1 MISRP
6 TETCPAHVESNKPS
20 KLDLLL
26 AEIGIKRIT
35 DQILLHWG
43 TEQGDVYMNSLLIN
57 DRENYRIGFPPHV
70 SKAIFTLIKLN
81 ESELRGQREKSPAEP
96 H

>member
-6 TETCPAHVESNKPS
+6 AQAFPIHVESDKPS
-20 KLDLLL
+20 PMDLLL
-26 AEIGIKRIT
+26 AEVGIKRIT

-43 TEQGDVYMNSLLIN
+43 TEEGDVYMNSLLIN

-70 SKAIFTLIKLN
+70 SKAIFALIKLN
-81 ESELRGQREKSPAEP
+81 EVELMAKGKIRAAGA